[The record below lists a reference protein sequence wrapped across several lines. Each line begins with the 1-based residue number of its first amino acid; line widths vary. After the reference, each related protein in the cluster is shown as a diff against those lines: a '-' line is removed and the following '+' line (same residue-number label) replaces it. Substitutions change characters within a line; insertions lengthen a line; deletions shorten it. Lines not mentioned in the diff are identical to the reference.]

1 MKIAI
6 CDDDKAFLEVLQADL
21 ISLQENNDRFSIISY
36 GSGEELLS
44 DYHAGDFDI
53 VILDIEMNK
62 LNGMDT
68 AIGIRKIDKKVIIV
82 FLTSYD
88 SFAVK
93 GYEAGAFRYILKDQ
107 PVQMYRQQLED
118 TIKYA
123 YSLSMD
129 IVLSFKKE
137 TRRISVSDIL
147 YIEVLKHTIC
157 IHLTDGEDI
166 SFTGKLRD
174 IERQLEGLDFAK
186 IDRGRVINTD
196 KIKSISDIQ
205 ITLDGTNKTEVLFAS
220 RKYIKDIRLKFM
232 ESFKRRFG

>member
-1 MKIAI
+1 MNIAI

-21 ISLQENNDRFSIISY
+21 ISLQKDTDKFYIMSY

-44 DYHAGDFDI
+44 DYHAGNFDV

-62 LNGMDT
+62 LNGM
-68 AIGIRKIDKKVIIV
+68 VIIV
-82 FLTSYD
+82 FLTNYD

-107 PVQMYRQQLED
+107 PIQVYKQQLD
-118 TIKYA
+118 DAIKYA
-123 YSLSMD
+123 YNLSMN
-129 IVLSFKKE
+129 IVLNSRKE
-137 TRRISVSDIL
+137 MRKISVSDIL

-205 ITLDGTNKTEVLFAS
+205 ITLEGINKTEVLYAS

>member
-1 MKIAI
+1 MNIAI

-21 ISLQENNDRFSIISY
+21 ISLQKDTDKFYIMSY

-44 DYHAGDFDI
+44 DYHAGNFDV

-82 FLTSYD
+82 FLTNYD

-107 PVQMYRQQLED
+107 PIQVYKQQLD
-118 TIKYA
+118 DAIKYA
-123 YSLSMD
+123 YNLRMNM
-129 IVLSFKKE
+129 VLNSRKE
-137 TRRISVSDIL
+137 MRKISVSDIL

-205 ITLDGTNKTEVLFAS
+205 ITLEGINKTEVLYAS